1 MENFIQ
7 VLSVIITLA
16 LSIFVGILALFKNQ
30 SNKRNYFLLLQSMVI
45 LSLLGYLLEI
55 SAGNAEEAFTGAKV
69 LNFGAY
75 FTAVFTFL
83 FTADYSNIKLHPIY
97 IKTPLILISSIIVFL
112 MWTTKYHG
120 LIYIDYFFISGS
132 YQYLSFTPG
141 DLYFASHLY
150 PVILMILALLNI
162 VFQVKKWT
170 GRYRKKLF
178 SLIICLSIPFFFEG
192 IYYIN
197 VFTRPNAQI
206 FYITPYS
213 MAIMSLCLFFSVLRF
228 NIFEI
233 ISNSTATAM
242 DHIREGFILVDED
255 NNYLSSNSAAISIL
269 PEMAKINRGEP
280 LFSLPL
286 WPEELKKMDD
296 SELVEFPITDKDTRY
311 YRVSMSLVT
320 LKNRSVIAKIFLF
333 REITDNVNLMREL
346 EKAAYMDSLTGIFNR
361 RHFIELANMEIN
373 RALRQNQSIY
383 SAMLDLDLFKN
394 VNDTYGHAAGD
405 AVLKKTAEVIHAA
418 IRSYD
423 LLGRYGGEEFV
434 LLFSNLET
442 DEALKLMER
451 IRENMENAITVY
463 EDIKIKIT
471 CSIGM
476 ARFEENDTLENS
488 IKKADE
494 ALYNAK
500 NAGRNLVKIYGTK

>member
-7 VLSVIITLA
+7 VLSVLITLA
-16 LSIFVGILALFKNQ
+16 LSLFIGILALFKNQ

-55 SAGNAEEAFTGAKV
+55 SANNAEEALTGAKV
-69 LNFGAY
+69 LNLGAY
-75 FTAVFTFL
+75 FTVVFTFL
-83 FTADYSNIKLHPIY
+83 FTADYSNLKLHPVFF
-97 IKTPLILISSIIVFL
+97 KTPLVLFTLTIIFL

-120 LIYIDYFFISGS
+120 LIYFDYFFISGS

-141 DLYFASHLY
+141 TLYFASHLY
-150 PVILMILALLNI
+150 PVILMVLSVLII
-162 VFQVKKWT
+162 FFQIKKWT
-170 GRYRKKLF
+170 GRYRKKLILLMVC
-178 SLIICLSIPFFFEG
+178 LIIPFFFEG

-213 MAIMSLCLFFSVLRF
+213 MAIMSLCLFFCVLRY

-233 ISNSTATAM
+233 ISTATTTAM

-255 NNYLSSNSAAISIL
+255 NNYLSSNSAANSIIPQL
-269 PEMAKINRGEP
+269 ADFKKGEP
-280 LFSLPL
+280 VFSIPL
-286 WPEELKKMDD
+286 WPEELKKIDRD
-296 SELVEFPITDKDTRY
+296 LVEFPITHDDTRY
-311 YRVSMSLVT
+311 YRVSMSPVRE
-320 LKNRSVIAKIFLF
+320 KNRSVIAKIFLF
-333 REITDNVNLMREL
+333 REITDNVNLMKEL
-346 EKAAYMDSLTGIFNR
+346 ENAAYMDSLTGIYNR
-361 RHFIELANMEIN
+361 KHFIELANMEIN

-383 SAMLDLDLFKN
+383 SAMLDLDLFKK
-394 VNDTYGHAAGD
+394 VNDTYGHTAGD
-405 AVLKKTAEVIHAA
+405 AVLKKTAEVIHSA

-442 DEALKLMER
+442 EEALSLMER
-451 IRENMENAITVY
+451 IRKNMENAIIVY
-463 EDIKIKIT
+463 EDIEITIT
-471 CSIGM
+471 CSIGL
-476 ARFEENDTLENS
+476 AKFDENDSLESS

-494 ALYNAK
+494 ALYTAK